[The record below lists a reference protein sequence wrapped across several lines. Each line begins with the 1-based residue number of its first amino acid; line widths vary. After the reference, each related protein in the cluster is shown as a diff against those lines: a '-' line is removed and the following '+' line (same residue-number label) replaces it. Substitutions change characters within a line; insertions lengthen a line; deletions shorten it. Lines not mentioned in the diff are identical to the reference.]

1 MLRIYRYIKNLF
13 VRKQANVKVVSPKEH
28 EQKPYKH
35 VTKVEKNESQ
45 DILIH
50 RPVTNKFVQDRIR
63 SNNVYNHS
71 VRSIITQNEIN
82 STTNN
87 EDLLLPI
94 NPSTQFENFMN
105 HDDDY
110 SRTPSHDVD
119 YSRHNN
125 HNYTPSHSDN
135 NHTHSHHDYTPSHD
149 SGSSYQ
155 SDSTSYDSGS
165 SGSSDW

>member
-1 MLRIYRYIKNLF
+1 MLRIFRYIKNLF
-13 VRKQANVKVVSPKEH
+13 VRKQANVKVISPKEH

-35 VTKVEKNESQ
+35 IAKVAQ

-63 SNNVYNHS
+63 SNDVYNHVTPVAS
-71 VRSIITQNEIN
+71 VSQNG
-82 STTNN
+82 STESDQTIYLSPENLHWLNN
-87 EDLLLPI
+87 
-94 NPSTQFENFMN
+94 
-105 HDDDY
+105 DDSD
-110 SRTPSHDVD
+110 SK
-119 YSRHNN
+119 RHN
-125 HNYTPSHSDN
+125 HSDN
-135 NHTHSHHDYTPSHD
+135 NDYHQPSHVDNSHSHSDYNHSHSHHDYSPSHD